1 MDSEKHPDFFTFWWE
16 LGGAWKGYRLMETA
30 QKERQLYPPLLL
42 PWPAGSKPLERTA
55 VNAWYGQS
63 QPGLA
68 GKDGEE

>member
-1 MDSEKHPDFFTFWWE
+1 
-16 LGGAWKGYRLMETA
+16 META

-42 PWPAGSKPLERTA
+42 PWPAGSKPLESTA